1 MPMLNLE
8 KPRGFFAVAAVFFL
22 LLICAVPCEGQGA
35 KTITLE
41 IIPLEEASGGAVRV
55 EAEIAANVDE
65 RAEGL
70 MWRKAVPE
78 GSGMIFVYPRDE
90 RMSFWMKNTLV
101 PLSIAFIDSRG
112 VLREILDMEPQ
123 DLTPVKSAG
132 YRRFALEVPQ
142 GWFAKNG
149 IEAGS
154 ALSPKTL
161 QALKAIPARD

>member
-1 MPMLNLE
+1 MKL
-8 KPRGFFAVAAVFFL
+8 RSFFAFPAIFL
-22 LLICAVPCEGQGA
+22 LLFASGAFCAAQA
-35 KTITLE
+35 ADRITLD
-41 IIPLEEASGGAVRV
+41 IIPLDESGAVVCV
-55 EAEIAANVDE
+55 EAEIAASIDE

-70 MWRKAVPE
+70 MWRKSVPD

-112 VLREILDMEPQ
+112 ILREILDMEPH

-161 QALKAIPARD
+161 LELKAIPARD